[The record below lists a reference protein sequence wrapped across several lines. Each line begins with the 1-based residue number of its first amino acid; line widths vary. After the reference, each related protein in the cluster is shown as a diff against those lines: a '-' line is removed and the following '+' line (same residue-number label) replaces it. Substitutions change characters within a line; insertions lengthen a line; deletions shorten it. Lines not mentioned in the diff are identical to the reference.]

1 MTFLFT
7 DIEGSTSLWE
17 RAPDAMRD
25 ALAEHDEIL
34 RRIAGEHRGSVFKTF
49 GDAFC
54 CAFARPLDALVAA
67 VAVQRALSA
76 HPWPSDV
83 RDIRVR
89 IGIHTGTAVERDGD
103 YFGPTV
109 NRVARLMSI
118 GSGGQ
123 VLVSSAT
130 AALLRESL
138 PGGVSLRDL
147 GPHRLRDLSQP
158 EPTFQ
163 VVASGM
169 RVDFPALA
177 SLDAL
182 PNNLPSQIS
191 SFVGREHELD
201 ELQRLLLEHRLVT
214 IAGSGGMGKTRL
226 ALQVAAAAIERF
238 TDGAW
243 FVDLSTI
250 ADSALVAQTI
260 AAALNVIETPREA
273 IGDTLLRE
281 LERKHLLLV
290 VDNAEHVL
298 AGVAPIVKAILTR
311 CAGATV
317 LATSRE
323 PLHLTGEQTYRLS
336 ALPDVPANASAADL
350 LNHDGTRLFLDRAR
364 AIAPTLTVSDG
375 DAAQICALCRKLEGI
390 PLAIELAAAR
400 VATLSFR
407 QLNERLGERLGLLAS
422 RDATVARHRTLRETI
437 EWSYRLLS
445 DDEKRALAALAAF
458 AGGFTLEACER
469 VVPPEA
475 VAPID
480 LLQSL
485 VEKSFVQ
492 LDASAEPPRFRSLD
506 VIREFALAELSA
518 SGKSAEIAANHARYY
533 AAFVAAG
540 RDLTGDAAVQWY
552 VQLDLETPNLRAALA
567 WCMDNDVA
575 LGARL
580 ALDLS
585 RYWRVRG
592 NITEARARL
601 AQLLAAS
608 ADPQSRAALLC
619 SASSFAAMQD
629 DFDASLAFASEA
641 GDLAR
646 EAGDSGGT
654 AEALF
659 RIAEVEHRKGTLD
672 RAKALYNDARAL
684 FSECGNTR
692 GEMLCVSN
700 LGMLA
705 RQEGDYERAR
715 SLLQDAL
722 ERANASGDRRIIGD
736 FVIALAWVDVYLGE
750 SANAEALFE
759 RALEQKESERDRYG
773 VCSAWHGLATIAL
786 KDGRLD
792 RAMELFKNT
801 IASARELQLHDY
813 LFRGFDGLSATLA
826 LKGEIKAAARYLGL
840 AERLS

>member
-25 ALAEHDEIL
+25 ALAEHDDVL
-34 RRIAGEHRGSVFKTF
+34 RRIAGEHRGIVFKTF

-54 CAFARPLDALVAA
+54 CAFARPLDAVGAA
-67 VAVQRALSA
+67 VAVQRALLA
-76 HPWPSDV
+76 HTWPSDIHE
-83 RDIRVR
+83 IRVR
-89 IGIHTGTAVERDGD
+89 MGIHTGTAVERDGD

-118 GSGGQ
+118 GNGGQ
-123 VLVSSAT
+123 ILVSSAT
-130 AALLRESL
+130 AALLRGSL
-138 PGGVSLRDL
+138 PGDVALRDL

-163 VVASGM
+163 VAASGL

-191 SFVGREHELD
+191 SFVGRERELD
-201 ELQRLLLEHRLVT
+201 DVQQLLVEHRLVT

-250 ADSALVAQTI
+250 GDSALVAQTI
-260 AAALNVIETPREA
+260 AAALNVAEAPREA

-281 LERKHLLLV
+281 LERKHVLLV

-323 PLHLTGEQTYRLS
+323 PLHLTGEQTYRLP
-336 ALPDVPANASAADL
+336 ALPEVPPSASAADL

-364 AIAPTLTVSDG
+364 AIAPNLTVSDA
-375 DAAQICALCRKLEGI
+375 DAAEICALCRKLEGI

-407 QLNERLGERLGLLAS
+407 QLSERLGERLGLLTS
-422 RDATVARHRTLRETI
+422 RDATVERHRTLRETI
-437 EWSYRLLS
+437 EWSYRLLTG
-445 DDEKRALAALAAF
+445 DEKGALAALSVF

-469 VVPPEA
+469 VVPPQA

-480 LLQSL
+480 LAQSL

-492 LDASAEPPRFRSLD
+492 LDASAEPPRFRFLD
-506 VIREFALAELSA
+506 VIREFALAKLEA
-518 SGKSAEIAANHARYY
+518 SGKTTEVVANHARYY
-533 AAFVAAG
+533 AQFVARG

-552 VQLDLETPNLRAALA
+552 LQLDFETPNLR
-567 WCMDNDVA
+567 VA
-575 LGARL
+575 LGWCIENDVPRGSSL
-580 ALDLS
+580 ALDLA

-592 NITEARARL
+592 NITEARAWL
-601 AQLLAAS
+601 SQLLAAS
-608 ADPQSRAALLC
+608 ADLPSRGALLC

-629 DFDASLAFASEA
+629 DFEASSACASEA
-641 GDLAR
+641 LALYR
-646 EAGDSGGT
+646 NAGDSGGT
-654 AEALF
+654 ADALF
-659 RIAEVEHRKGTLD
+659 RIAEVEHRRGQLD
-672 RAKALYNDARAL
+672 RAKPLYEEARAL
-684 FSECGNTR
+684 FVSSGNAR
-692 GEMLCVSN
+692 GEMICNAN

-722 ERANASGDRRIIGD
+722 AHAMLRAI
-736 FVIALAWVDVYLGE
+736 
-750 SANAEALFE
+750 
-759 RALEQKESERDRYG
+759 
-773 VCSAWHGLATIAL
+773 
-786 KDGRLD
+786 DG
-792 RAMELFKNT
+792 
-801 IASARELQLHDY
+801 S
-813 LFRGFDGLSATLA
+813 SATSSSRSRGPTCISKTSRSPKSYF
-826 LKGEIKAAARYLGL
+826 KGARAKGIGARPLR
-840 AERLS
+840 RLQRVPRSRDGGS